1 MAGFS
6 LHGDVRLIL
15 IIIIDL
21 LTGGNSVQTINSF
34 SHFDIRPLILFCV
47 RGRTL
52 NSSYSIF
59 KVPGFFRRTHYLTQR
74 PELPGNSSVF
84 GEKCA
89 LQPDLFLKHCIGT
102 QK

>member
-15 IIIIDL
+15 IIMIDL

-59 KVPGFFRRTHYLTQR
+59 KVPGFFAVPIISHNGQNCQGIHRFSERNVPCNLIY
-74 PELPGNSSVF
+74 F
-84 GEKCA
+84 
-89 LQPDLFLKHCIGT
+89 
-102 QK
+102 